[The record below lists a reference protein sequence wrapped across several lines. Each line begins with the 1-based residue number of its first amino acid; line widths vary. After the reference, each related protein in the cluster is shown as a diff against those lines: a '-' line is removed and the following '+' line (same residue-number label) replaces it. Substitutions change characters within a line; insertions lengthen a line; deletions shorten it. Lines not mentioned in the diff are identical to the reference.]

1 MTRGMDF
8 EGPDAP
14 ACDLCTSTDYTLR
27 IYGVCNNCVA
37 GLINQER
44 DRLHAHGPRTTLEQ
58 RKPR

>member
-8 EGPDAP
+8 EGPFAP
-14 ACDLCTSTDYTLR
+14 SCDLCDSQDYTLR

-37 GLINQER
+37 GLINKER
-44 DRLHAHGPRTTLEQ
+44 DRLDNARILKR